1 MGKENHM
8 TSDSSFGLMPWHEA
22 ERLDAHEQMFGYEDR
37 HRALMRL
44 VLASAL
50 TVMAL
55 ALTTG
60 LLASV

>member
-1 MGKENHM
+1 MGKKEHM
-8 TSDSSFGLMPWHEA
+8 ASESSFGLMPWHEA
-22 ERLDAHEQMFGYEDR
+22 ERLDAHEQMFGHEDR

-60 LLASV
+60 LLVAV